1 MESLYTSIP
10 IDLALEAILYWL
22 NNKSNLILN
31 RFWNNFILEAAEY
44 ILRNNNF
51 KFDETFYNQ
60 LERIA
65 IGIKCALPYACL
77 VVYYKEETKLLSI

>member
-31 RFWNNFILEAAEY
+31 RFWNNFILEAVEY

-65 IGIKCALPYACL
+65 MGIKCALLYACL
-77 VVYYKEETKLLSI
+77 VVCYKEETKLLSI